1 MTTDDLMKLYEKE
14 REYQKKV
21 FGDYKNNPCLNISSF
36 LMFLDNYLDKSKK
49 FYTSK
54 WTNNPPP
61 WLKSTKEMAQ
71 QGSCPAN
78 TYEELI
84 KIFVLAGAA
93 LESYTVI
100 DPDKWREDGIK
111 DKWKDPI

>member
-1 MTTDDLMKLYEKE
+1 MTIQALMDLYNKE

-21 FGDYKNNPCLNISSF
+21 FGDYKNNPSLNVSSF
-36 LMFLDNYLDKSKK
+36 LLFLDNYLDKAKK
-49 FYTSK
+49 SYTSK
-54 WTNNPPP
+54 WTNDPPP
-61 WLKSTKEMAQ
+61 WLISTKEIAQ
-71 QGSCPAN
+71 QGSCPAS

-93 LESYTVI
+93 LESYTMI
-100 DPDKWREDGIK
+100 DSNKWREEGIK